1 MHHFFFFYGF
11 REIINGVLLFPI
23 CVLLYLSSLVLFV
36 FSLFFYVLTFF
47 SMRCENKIKW
57 FVHMCLGFQGRF
69 LVSFFFLMKCFAL
82 FFFVRSGFSNIRFY
96 FPFGKK
102 IKKNG
107 LYIIFIGWRIF
118 SLSFNGVLYFMI
130 IVLLFFV
137 KLFFIFH
144 PLRKILIGLYIFL
157 FDSEEV
163 VNVGSYILIECLGIV
178 SVTFRLFMCLFT
190 LFYQHYSCVAV
201 RG

>member
-1 MHHFFFFYGF
+1 MSCWSLFIFVPIFHRLRKKNKDNGLCIIFFFFYGF

-107 LYIIFIGWRIF
+107 LYIIFIG
-118 SLSFNGVLYFMI
+118 
-130 IVLLFFV
+130 
-137 KLFFIFH
+137 
-144 PLRKILIGLYIFL
+144 
-157 FDSEEV
+157 
-163 VNVGSYILIECLGIV
+163 
-178 SVTFRLFMCLFT
+178 
-190 LFYQHYSCVAV
+190 
-201 RG
+201 